1 VSNRCVLEKS
11 FQPPRSVSRKLESKS
26 AKRKLRAKGFYF
38 MVRGFARAVKLAA
51 ALKLRQETT
60 RKVAGASNPR
70 SEACRGAIS
79 GLLLLGK
86 RFANIAHKPRMSRS
100 AELKI
105 PPGLAQ
111 AEFAIHSGSHF
122 IGVLRVL
129 AVIFPPAN
137 RTKFHGVR

>member
-1 VSNRCVLEKS
+1 
-11 FQPPRSVSRKLESKS
+11 
-26 AKRKLRAKGFYF
+26 
-38 MVRGFARAVKLAA
+38 
-51 ALKLRQETT
+51 
-60 RKVAGASNPR
+60 
-70 SEACRGAIS
+70 
-79 GLLLLGK
+79 
-86 RFANIAHKPRMSRS
+86 MSRS